1 MSKKPRP
8 QPLQWSKSRR
18 SMTPQWR
25 IVTVI
30 AAGRRRWIA
39 LGSAV
44 AVVAGLTTWALWPD
58 PPRQREY
65 LDATA
70 CLLTGES
77 GVTAEPAATIWTAMQ
92 DTSAVSRVRAQY
104 LPVNG
109 PQTTANATVY
119 LNTLASRRCGAV
131 IAVGQAQVDA
141 TADVAG
147 KHPEVRFMIVGTN
160 TNIPGVQA
168 LDPASPDTVRAQLN
182 ELLKTLAN
190 NAA

>member
-8 QPLQWSKSRR
+8 QRLQRSKPHR
-18 SMTPQWR
+18 SVIPQGQ
-25 IVTVI
+25 IVTFF

-44 AVVAGLTTWALWPD
+44 TVVAGLTTWALWPD

-70 CLLTGES
+70 CLLTDES
-77 GVTAEPAATIWTAMQ
+77 GVTAEPAATIWTALQ

-109 PQTTANATVY
+109 PQTTVNATVY
-119 LNTLASRRCGAV
+119 LNTLVGRRCGAV

-147 KHPEVRFMIVGTN
+147 KHPEVRFMVVGTN
-160 TNIPGVQA
+160 TNTPGVRA
-168 LDPASPDTVRAQLN
+168 LDPASPDTLRAQLN
-182 ELLKTLAN
+182 ALLKTLAN